1 MEPKILSHVHDGDIR
16 GELRLSD
23 YLEIAKRRKWW
34 IVLSS
39 LGFFLA
45 LTVFAR
51 RMPDIYRA
59 ETVILV
65 DSAQVP
71 DKIVATINTGDIA
84 GRLTT
89 LEQQVLSPTRL
100 KVLVESLGLYPDPTG
115 KKSEEEIIKGV
126 QKSIVVEGVNP
137 GGGKLGAFRIAYSSR
152 NRMEVARVTN
162 QIAQLFIT
170 ENLRARVD
178 QTQDTAQFLED
189 RLQDTKRQLDE
200 KDAQLRG
207 IKSRNIMEM
216 PESKPYHMEAMANL
230 RAQVQ
235 AIQDKIQQNQRDR
248 SMLQSMMLNDQQA
261 PTIDVDTGAAA
272 DAGGLYQTAIQKL
285 ESKLMQLRARY
296 GPSHPDVRKTQ
307 DEIDHLK
314 ARAENELQNDAAV
327 VETPAHADPAHQQK
341 RRNPVLEA
349 QIEKLNEEIQQQN
362 KLLGPLQE
370 QMNYHEAKLE
380 QIPAWEQQITRL
392 QADYDTLKME
402 YTGLLDKEKAAELS
416 HALEVHQKGEKFEVL
431 DAASTP
437 TNPAA
442 PNRLL
447 ISLAGAIVGLLVGIA
462 LAALADLNDESVRSE
477 IEAARILGKPVLS
490 GIPLIISEQER
501 RTKRWRAV
509 GLLAGTVV
517 GSGATGLL
525 LTFVVER
532 FF

>member
-1 MEPKILSHVHDGDIR
+1 MESKLLSHSNDGNVP
-16 GELRLSD
+16 GEMHLGD
-23 YLEIAKRRKWW
+23 YLEVAKRRKWW
-34 IVLSS
+34 IALSA
-39 LGFFLA
+39 LAFFLA

-100 KVLVESLGLYPDPTG
+100 KVLVESLGLYPDPDG
-115 KKSEEEIIKGV
+115 RRSEEEIIKGV
-126 QKSIVVEGVNP
+126 QKSIVVEVVNP

-152 NRMEVARVTN
+152 NRMEVAKVTN
-162 QIAQLFIT
+162 QIAQMFIE

-200 KDAQLRG
+200 KDVQLRA

-216 PESKPYHMEAMANL
+216 PESKPYHMEALANL

-261 PTIDVDTGAAA
+261 PTVDLDTGAAT
-272 DAGGLYQTAIQKL
+272 DTGGLYQAQIQKL
-285 ESKLMQLRARY
+285 ESKLMQLRNRY
-296 GPSHPDVRKTQ
+296 GPRHPDVRKTQ
-307 DEIDHLK
+307 DEIDRLK
-314 ARAENELQNDAAV
+314 VRAANELQNDAAV
-327 VETPAHADPAHQQK
+327 VEIPAHVDPAHQQK

-370 QMNYHEAKLE
+370 QMKYHEAKLE
-380 QIPAWEQQITRL
+380 QMPAWEQQITRL
-392 QADYDTLKME
+392 QADYDILKTE

-431 DAASTP
+431 DTASTP
-437 TNPAA
+437 TNPGA

-447 ISLAGAIVGLLVGIA
+447 ISLGGAITGLLAGFA
-462 LAALADLNDESVRSE
+462 LAALAEMNDKSVRSE
-477 IEAARILGKPVLS
+477 SEAARILGKPVLS
-490 GIPLIISEQER
+490 GIPLIISEKER
-501 RTKRWRAV
+501 RTKLWRAA

-525 LTFVVER
+525 LSFVSGR

>member
-1 MEPKILSHVHDGDIR
+1 LEPKLLSHEDMPGEMRLGDF
-16 GELRLSD
+16 
-23 YLEIAKRRKWW
+23 LEIAKRRKWW
-34 IVLSS
+34 IALSS

-71 DKIVATINTGDIA
+71 DKYVATINTGDIA

-100 KVLVESLGLYPDPTG
+100 KKLVESEGLYPDPSG
-115 KKSEEEIIKGV
+115 KRTEEEIVKAV
-126 QKSIVVEGVNP
+126 QKSIAVEGVNP
-137 GGGKLGAFRIAYSSR
+137 GAGKMGAFRIAYTSR
-152 NRMEVARVTN
+152 KRMEVARVTN
-162 QIAQLFIT
+162 QIAQMFIE

-189 RLQDTKRQLDE
+189 RMQDTKRQLDE
-200 KDAQLRG
+200 KDAQLRA
-207 IKSRNIMEM
+207 IKSHNIMEM
-216 PESKPYHMEAMANL
+216 PESKPYHMESLANL

-235 AIQDKIQQNQRDR
+235 AIQDKIQQAQRDK

-261 PTIDVDTGAAA
+261 PTVDLDVGTGVATG
-272 DAGGLYQTAIQKL
+272 GGLYQTEIQKL
-285 ESKLMQLRARY
+285 ESKLMQLHTRY
-296 GPSHPDVRKTQ
+296 GSSHPDVRKAQ
-307 DEIDHLK
+307 DEINRLK
-314 ARAENELQNDAAV
+314 AKAANEAQNDPV
-327 VETPAHADPAHQQK
+327 VAEEPPIPPASQRK

-349 QIEKLNEEIQQQN
+349 QIQKLNEDIQQQE
-362 KLLGPLQE
+362 KLVGPLQAR
-370 QMNYHEAKLE
+370 MKYHESKLE
-380 QIPAWEQQITRL
+380 EMPAFEQQIARL
-392 QADYDTLKME
+392 QADYDILKTQ

-431 DAASTP
+431 DAASIP

-447 ISLAGAIVGLLVGIA
+447 ISLAGALAGLLAGFA
-462 LAALADLNDESVRSE
+462 LAALAEINDESVRSE
-477 IEAARILGKPVLS
+477 SEAARILGKPVLS
-490 GIPLIISEQER
+490 GIPLIISEEER
-501 RTKRWRAV
+501 RTKRWRAA
-509 GLLAGTVV
+509 GLLAGTVI

-525 LTFVVER
+525 LSFVSGR